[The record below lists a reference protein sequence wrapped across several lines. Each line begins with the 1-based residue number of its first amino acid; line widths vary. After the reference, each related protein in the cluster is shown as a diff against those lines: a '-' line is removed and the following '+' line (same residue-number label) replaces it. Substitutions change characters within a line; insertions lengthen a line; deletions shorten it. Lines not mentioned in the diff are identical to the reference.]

1 MIDNLVGQT
10 LNGYRIL
17 ERLGQGASAVV
28 YKADQIALNRVVTLK
43 VIETSN
49 REGHERL
56 VRESQVLAQYKHP
69 GIRQVFSIE
78 SSGPY
83 AFAVLEFAEGS
94 LRGLIEARRREN
106 RTFSCS
112 ETARIL
118 WPVADVLDYLHQHGW
133 LHMDIKPENIL
144 LADEDRALLAD
155 FGVAQPFG
163 APLSRGTPAYVA
175 PEIIEGGAV
184 GAAADI
190 YSLGV
195 VAYEMLAGRPPFSG
209 DTPLALWH
217 QHSHVAPP
225 PLDRVHRRCS
235 NSAAW
240 VVAHALDK
248 TPQARYVT
256 ARAFVDTL
264 ERADTISV
272 RLPTL
277 PRRRPG
283 WMAVGAASL
292 ACVAFLSL
300 RSFPPLAP
308 PATPQAAS
316 TPGPSVSVPSTA
328 GGIEPSPVVARPSPR
343 PSPIVTAQPGG
354 ALPVGTATLAA
365 QPTTPPTTPPTLTP
379 VYVPPTATGSSIAC
393 QNADFVPGAVIN
405 EPAANAVLRRG
416 PVALKGTADLQG
428 GTGYEFLYR
437 ADWDSADDFH
447 FVMERVGGRVKDGEL
462 GVWDTSKLPGGNYIL
477 RLRVKLRDGN
487 YKDCDAP
494 VRLE

>member
-1 MIDNLVGQT
+1 MIDSLVGQT
-10 LNGYRIL
+10 LKGYRIL

-56 VRESQVLAQYKHP
+56 LRESQVLAQYKHP

-106 RTFSCS
+106 DTFSCS

-144 LADEDRALLAD
+144 LTDGDRALLAD

-163 APLSRGTPAYVA
+163 TPQSRGTPAYVA
-175 PEIIEGGAV
+175 PEVIGGGAI
-184 GAAADI
+184 GAPADV

-217 QHSHVAPP
+217 QHSHATPP
-225 PLDRVHRRCS
+225 PIDRVHRRCS

-240 VVAHALDK
+240 VVARALDK
-248 TPQARYVT
+248 TPEGRYVT

-283 WMAVGAASL
+283 WLAVGAATL
-292 ACVAFLSL
+292 ACAAFLSL
-300 RSFPPLAP
+300 RSFPVPAP
-308 PATPQAAS
+308 PATPQAVPA
-316 TPGPSVSVPSTA
+316 PGHSVSVPATA
-328 GGIEPSPVVARPSPR
+328 GGIEPTPAQLPSPTATSQPGVAR
-343 PSPIVTAQPGG
+343 
-354 ALPVGTATLAA
+354 PVGTATLAP
-365 QPTTPPTTPPTLTP
+365 QPTTPPTPMPTYLPPTQ
-379 VYVPPTATGSSIAC
+379 TGASVAC
-393 QNADFVPGAVIN
+393 QNIDFVPGAVIS
-405 EPAANAVLRRG
+405 EPAANAVLSRG
-416 PVALKGTADLQG
+416 PVAVRGTADLQG
-428 GTGYEFLYR
+428 STGYEFQYR
-437 ADWDSADDFH
+437 GEGDRVDDFH
-447 FVMERVGGRVKDGEL
+447 FVTEWIGERVKDGEL
-462 GVWDTSKLPGGNYIL
+462 GVWDTSKLPRGSYVL

-494 VRLE
+494 IRLE